1 MGDLMPESVA
11 STGNAAEQPVVLV
24 VDDEPDL
31 LELVSLTLSRMSLQV
46 RTAGDL
52 SSARKLLKS
61 ERFDLCLTDMRL
73 PDGDGL
79 DLVAWIQEN
88 RASLPVAVITAHG
101 NVESAVRALKLGAFD
116 FVSKPLNLGVL
127 RKLVGSA
134 IKLRTST
141 AEETAATLSGPR
153 LLGGSAVMQQLR
165 EMISRVARSQAPV
178 HIWGESGTG
187 KELVARMI
195 HESGARRE
203 GPFVAVNCGAIPTE
217 LMESELF
224 GHKRGSFTGA
234 VADKKGL
241 VQSAE
246 GGTLFLDEVADLP
259 LHMQVKLLRV
269 VQEKTL
275 RPIGEAREQSVDVR
289 ILSATHKNLAD
300 LVAQGQFREDLFYRI
315 NVIEL
320 RVPALRE
327 RSGDVSEIAEA
338 ILQRLARRTQA
349 VAPELSAEALTAL
362 ETYPFPGNVRE
373 LENVLERAMTLST
386 GGVITPDQIRV
397 RSSTRPPG
405 DQPVATL
412 AGAPVTEST
421 ALENQLESIER
432 DAIVKALEKTRYN
445 KTAAAKLLGMS
456 FRALRYRIKKLGI
469 E

>member
-1 MGDLMPESVA
+1 MNEVA
-11 STGNAAEQPVVLV
+11 ARDGTRAGQPVILV

-31 LELVSLTLSRMSLQV
+31 LELVSLTLGRMSLRT
-46 RTAGDL
+46 RTASDL
-52 SSARKLLKS
+52 SSARRLLKA

-79 DLVAWIQEN
+79 DLVAWIQEH
-88 RASLPVAVITAHG
+88 RAAVPVAVITAHG

-116 FVSKPLNLGVL
+116 FVSKPLDLGVL

-134 IKLRTST
+134 IRLAAAGEAGATST
-141 AEETAATLSGPR
+141 LHGPR
-153 LLGGSAVMQQLR
+153 LLGSSQAMEQLR
-165 EMISRVARSQAPV
+165 EMIARVTRSQAPV
-178 HIWGESGTG
+178 HICGESGTG

-195 HESGARRE
+195 HESGPRRG
-203 GPFVAVNCGAIPTE
+203 GPFVAVNCGAIPSE

-269 VQEKTL
+269 VQEKTV
-275 RPIGEAREQSVDVR
+275 RPVGEAREETVDVR

-300 LVAQGQFREDLFYRI
+300 LVAQGLFREDLFYRI
-315 NVIEL
+315 NVIEM

-327 RSGDVSEIAEA
+327 RSGDIREIAEA
-338 ILQRLARRTQA
+338 ILERLAKRA
-349 VAPELSAEALTAL
+349 NGSAPKISEEALGML
-362 ETYPFPGNVRE
+362 EAYPFPGNVRE
-373 LENVLERAMTLST
+373 LENVLERALTLST
-386 GGVITPDQIRV
+386 GGVITGEHIRLRV
-397 RSSTRPPG
+397 ASRS
-405 DQPVATL
+405 
-412 AGAPVTEST
+412 AGAENTAPTAAAAIDANT
-421 ALENQLESIER
+421 ALGSQLESIER
-432 DAIVKALEKTRYN
+432 EAIVKALEKTRYN

>member
-1 MGDLMPESVA
+1 MSEMPPSA
-11 STGNAAEQPVVLV
+11 RDRSEQPVVLV

-31 LELVSLTLSRMSLQV
+31 LELVSLTLSRMNLST
-46 RTAGDL
+46 RTAADL
-52 SSARKLLKS
+52 GNARRLLKT

-88 RASLPVAVITAHG
+88 RAALPVAVITAHG

-116 FVSKPLNLGVL
+116 FVSKPLDLGVL
-127 RKLVGSA
+127 RKIVGSA
-134 IKLRTST
+134 IKLGS
-141 AEETAATLSGPR
+141 AIDEETAATLRGPR
-153 LLGGSAVMQQLR
+153 LLGSSAIMEQLR
-165 EMISRVARSQAPV
+165 EMIGRVARSQAPV
-178 HIWGESGTG
+178 HICGESGTG

-195 HESGARRE
+195 HESGARRD

-241 VQSAE
+241 IQSAE

-269 VQEKTL
+269 VQEKTM
-275 RPIGEAREQSVDVR
+275 RPVGESREETVDVR
-289 ILSATHKNLAD
+289 ILSATHKSLAD

-327 RSGDVSEIAEA
+327 RGADIGEIAEA
-338 ILQRLARRTQA
+338 ILERLARRSNA
-349 VAPELSAEALTAL
+349 SAPVIAPDAIELLH
-362 ETYPFPGNVRE
+362 TYPFPGNVRE
-373 LENVLERAMTLST
+373 LENVLERALTLST
-386 GGVITPDQIRV
+386 GGVITPEHIRLRAGV
-397 RSSTRPPG
+397 RQAGEVPVSLPAATSG
-405 DQPVATL
+405 D
-412 AGAPVTEST
+412 T
-421 ALENQLESIER
+421 ALGSQLESIER

>member
-1 MGDLMPESVA
+1 MSE
-11 STGNAAEQPVVLV
+11 AAVNREQPVVLV

-31 LELVSLTLSRMSLQV
+31 LELVSLTLSRMSLNI
-46 RTAGDL
+46 RTAADL
-52 SSARKLLKS
+52 GSARRLLKS

-88 RASLPVAVITAHG
+88 RAAVPVAVITAHG

-116 FVSKPLNLGVL
+116 FVSKPLDLRVL

-134 IKLRTST
+134 IKLRSGLDEQ
-141 AEETAATLSGPR
+141 AVATLRTPR
-153 LLGGSAVMQQLR
+153 LLGSSAAMEQLR
-165 EMISRVARSQAPV
+165 EMIARVTRSQAPV
-178 HIWGESGTG
+178 HICGESGTG

-195 HESGARRE
+195 HETGARRE

-234 VADKKGL
+234 VADKEGL

-269 VQEKTL
+269 VQEKSV
-275 RPIGEAREQSVDVR
+275 RPIGEAREETVDVR

-300 LVAQGQFREDLFYRI
+300 LVAQGLFREDLYYRI

-327 RSGDVSEIAEA
+327 RSGDIGEIAST
-338 ILQRLARRTQA
+338 ILQRLGRRGSGPA
-349 VAPELSAEALTAL
+349 SEISPEAIAILRD
-362 ETYPFPGNVRE
+362 YPFPGNVRE
-373 LENVLERAMTLST
+373 LENVLERAVTLST
-386 GGVITPDQIRV
+386 GGVITPEHIRL
-397 RSSTRPPG
+397 RATSTPSS
-405 DQPVATL
+405 A
-412 AGAPVTEST
+412 AT
-421 ALENQLESIER
+421 ALPAATQGPAALGSQLESIER
-432 DAIVKALEKTRYN
+432 EAIIKALEKTRYN

-469 E
+469 EA

>member
-1 MGDLMPESVA
+1 MGGRALNAPLTSARPEPA
-11 STGNAAEQPVVLV
+11 RPTVLI

-31 LELVSLTLSRMSLQV
+31 LELVSLTLSRMNLRT
-46 RTAGDL
+46 RTAPDVGT
-52 SSARKLLKS
+52 ARKLLKS
-61 ERFDLCLTDMRL
+61 EAFDLCLTDMRL

-88 RASLPVAVITAHG
+88 RATVPVAVITAHG

-116 FVSKPLNLGVL
+116 FVSKPLDLGVL

-134 IKLRTST
+134 I
-141 AEETAATLSGPR
+141 R
-153 LLGGSAVMQQLR
+153 LGAGGSAADADPSAARLIGHSAVMEQLR
-165 EMISRVARSQAPV
+165 EMISRVSRSQAPV
-178 HIWGESGTG
+178 HIYGESGTG

-203 GPFVAVNCGAIPTE
+203 ASFVAVNCGAIPTE

-241 VQSAE
+241 VQTAE

-269 VQEKTL
+269 VQEKTV
-275 RPIGEAREQSVDVR
+275 RPVGESREETVDVR
-289 ILSATHKNLAD
+289 ILSATHKNLAE
-300 LVAQGQFREDLFYRI
+300 LVAQGLFREDLFYRI

-327 RSGDVSEIAEA
+327 RPEDIPDIAAA
-338 ILQRLARRTQA
+338 ILERLGRRSGSQ
-349 VAPELSAEALTAL
+349 PPRPAEDAL
-362 ETYPFPGNVRE
+362 ELLQSYPFPGNVRE
-373 LENVLERAMTLST
+373 LENVLERALTLCV
-386 GGVITPDQIRV
+386 GGTITAEHIKLRTTP
-397 RSSTRPPG
+397 RPAA
-405 DQPVATL
+405 PVAL
-412 AGAPVTEST
+412 PPPAAAGGA
-421 ALENQLESIER
+421 ALGEHLEEIER